1 MNDVKIVPKNDLG
14 KFLEEQRIKNNQSRR
29 EFARNIH
36 TSPDTLVRMIEE
48 GEPPTIKFLRAV
60 SGYTGKGLL
69 ALLQMSFPDEIREP
83 TAEELATAQKIH
95 VMPEPRRTW
104 FLELI
109 DNAYTGSAKTGG
121 DEGEI
126 NVIKKRNRGNKN

>member
-1 MNDVKIVPKNDLG
+1 MNELG
-14 KFLEEQRIKNNQSRR
+14 KFLEAYRVDKKNQSRR
-29 EFARNIH
+29 EFARNLH

-48 GEPPTIKFLRAV
+48 AEPPTIKFLRSV
-60 SGYTGKGLL
+60 SSYTGKSLL

-83 TAEELATAQKIH
+83 TAEEKATAQKIH
-95 VMPEPRRTW
+95 AMPEPRRSW

-109 DNAYTGSAKTGG
+109 DNSDTRGVKAVG

-126 NVIKKRNRGNKN
+126 RVVKKGNRGNKN

>member
-1 MNDVKIVPKNDLG
+1 MNELG
-14 KFLEEQRIKNNQSRR
+14 EFLEKYRTDNNLSRR

-60 SGYTGKGLL
+60 SGYTGKALL
-69 ALLQMSFPDEIREP
+69 VLLQMSFPDEIRES
-83 TAEELATAQKIH
+83 TAEEKVTAQKIH
-95 VMPEPRRTW
+95 AMPEERRGW
-104 FLELI
+104 FIAMI
-109 DNAYTGSAKTGG
+109 DNSDTRGVKAEV

-126 NVIKKRNRGNKN
+126 GIIKK

>member
-1 MNDVKIVPKNDLG
+1 MNDVKIEPKNDLG
-14 KFLEEQRIKNNQSRR
+14 KFLEKYRVDKNQSRR
-29 EFARNIH
+29 EFARHIH

-48 GEPPTIKFLRAV
+48 GEPPTIKFLRSV

-69 ALLQMSFPDEIREP
+69 ALLQMAFPNEIREP

-95 VMPEPRRTW
+95 VMPEPRRSW
-104 FLELI
+104 FIELI
-109 DNAYTGSAKTGG
+109 DNSDTRGTETSG

-126 NVIKKRNRGNKN
+126 RVVKKRK